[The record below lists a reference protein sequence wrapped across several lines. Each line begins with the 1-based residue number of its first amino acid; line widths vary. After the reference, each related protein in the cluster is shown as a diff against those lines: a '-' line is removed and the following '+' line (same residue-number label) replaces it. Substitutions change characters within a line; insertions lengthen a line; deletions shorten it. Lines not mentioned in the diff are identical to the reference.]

1 MLGYII
7 VPSGLA
13 SVEIFILTVTSL
25 RFILHSIVLVDS
37 VKVPEVAFGDGLMG
51 SPIVLVVVVVMED
64 AESVNIPGLSSSTW
78 FEIVVVLYSSNG
90 GLETARARLEIRESL
105 LSPTRGAARD
115 DSVTHKST
123 TNQKPRDASIFKL
136 VPFMLIF

>member
-7 VPSGLA
+7 GPSGLA

-25 RFILHSIVLVDS
+25 RFILDSIVLVDS
-37 VKVPEVAFGDGLMG
+37 VKVPKVAFGDGLMG

-64 AESVNIPGLSSSTW
+64 AESVMEDAESVNIPGLSSTW

-115 DSVTHKST
+115 DSVRAETHQT
-123 TNQKPRDASIFKL
+123 RF
-136 VPFMLIF
+136 

>member
-1 MLGYII
+1 MPG
-7 VPSGLA
+7 
-13 SVEIFILTVTSL
+13 
-25 RFILHSIVLVDS
+25 
-37 VKVPEVAFGDGLMG
+37 EVVGDGVMA
-51 SPIVLVVVVVMED
+51 SPIVLVVMVVMEN

-115 DSVTHKST
+115 DSVRAETHQT
-123 TNQKPRDASIFKL
+123 RF
-136 VPFMLIF
+136 